1 MRGFVDGCATGLL
14 REFPVVSSGAAG
26 PGAGDREARVSE
38 RGRLRASLASYRP
51 RLSGWEVPGAG
62 RGATVL
68 GDGRFRPA
76 AVLLLL
82 DARAGEERV
91 IFQQRTAEVEDHKG
105 QVSLPGGRRDE
116 EDDSLLRTALRET
129 HEEIGVPPD
138 AVDVLGRLDDITTG
152 TGYAV
157 SPFVGA
163 LDTRW
168 PGPFRP
174 HPAEVERLIE
184 VPLAYLRD
192 PRSRVRASVL
202 VRARPRSEE
211 AFLFDGTLIWG
222 ATGRILHNFLA
233 VIAAEGGRGP

>member
-1 MRGFVDGCATGLL
+1 MSQ
-14 REFPVVSSGAAG
+14 RE
-26 PGAGDREARVSE
+26 
-38 RGRLRASLASYRP
+38 RLAASLASYRP

-62 RGATVL
+62 RAALVP

-82 DARAGEERV
+82 DARAGEECV
-91 IFQQRTAEVEDHKG
+91 IFQQRSAQVEDHKG

-129 HEEIGVPPD
+129 HEEIGVPPG
-138 AVDVLGRLDDITTG
+138 AVEVLGRLDDITTG

-163 LDTRW
+163 LDPDW

-174 HPAEVERLIE
+174 HAAEVERLLE
-184 VPLAYLRD
+184 VPLAYLRS

-202 VRARPRSEE
+202 VRGHPRSEE
-211 AFLFDGTLIWG
+211 AFLFDRTLIWG
-222 ATGRILHNFLA
+222 ATGRILHNLLE
-233 VIAAEGGRGP
+233 VLAAEGGPAR